1 MYRWIV
7 YLHILAVFIF
17 LLAHGGSASAVFRL
31 RRETERSRLAA
42 LLDLSSAGLGLS
54 YASLLV
60 LLVAG
65 ILLGFVGRWW
75 GQGWIWISILL
86 LVLTLVGMYVRS
98 SIPMNRLR
106 QAAGLPYFDG
116 RRAQPA
122 ATPASE
128 EVIWAAA
135 AGMRPIEVAAM
146 GVVPIAIILWLMMFK
161 PF

>member
-17 LLAHGGSASAVFRL
+17 LLAHGGSASAVFRI

-42 LLDLSSAGLGLS
+42 LLDLSSAGLGLG

-60 LLVAG
+60 LLIAG
-65 ILLGFVGRWW
+65 IILGFVGHWW
-75 GQGWIWISILL
+75 GQGWIWTSLIL
-86 LVLTLVGMYVRS
+86 LVLTLVGMYIRS
-98 SIPMNRLR
+98 SMPMNRLR

-122 ATPASE
+122 ATPASD
-128 EVIWAAA
+128 EVIRAAA